1 MGGRLLNEYKSLPS
15 PLPVCHLTS
24 VLTKLPWQ
32 QSISLLA
39 LQWQHDD
46 FFIKYG
52 LDLEKLSGM
61 KYRGLPR
68 FPSA

>member
-1 MGGRLLNEYKSLPS
+1 MSTSPSLS

-24 VLTKLPWQ
+24 VLTKLSWQ
-32 QSISLLA
+32 QSISLLT
-39 LQWQHDD
+39 LQWQHTD
-46 FFIKYG
+46 FFFKYV